1 MAFQC
6 VAERGGGP
14 AGLEMPVDKKPIQI
28 SAAVH
33 VPEADDQ
40 VSVQRH
46 QGVVFPQC
54 VVPAGCVHGPG
65 RPGPELFRGVVS
77 GVDRVYGFKK
87 EAGKGFQVLRAVEAQ
102 IHGTDSFP
110 AANAGKLHKIFF
122 QYNTK
127 SVLAKPGSF
136 RYTESRKQNMRMMAS
151 GETAQCGAEGDR
163 QRNSQAKVPMPDE
176 TPKTGGNAG
185 PKKQPVVRRGRGES
199 FR

>member
-1 MAFQC
+1 MPHCRSGDRLFHDKIGEQDSTPYHLLFPEGPIAPVREEGPGGDGGVGGKMSDAGGRGMAFQC

-87 EAGKGFQVLRAVEAQ
+87 RRVR
-102 IHGTDSFP
+102 DSR
-110 AANAGKLHKIFF
+110 
-122 QYNTK
+122 
-127 SVLAKPGSF
+127 S
-136 RYTESRKQNMRMMAS
+136 S
-151 GETAQCGAEGDR
+151 GR
-163 QRNSQAKVPMPDE
+163 
-176 TPKTGGNAG
+176 
-185 PKKQPVVRRGRGES
+185 
-199 FR
+199 